1 MSEDITR
8 RLTDQQNSLEE
19 LVRLVQSFRSEL
31 TELKQTVEARLHDTR
46 PIWEKVQADIAQLQE
61 GQQNLETGQQN
72 LAASQQRLEA
82 GQKRLEEKL
91 EALRDDTRTGLR
103 NLKRDFGILNDTFLE
118 VRGEYRDLDRRVYRL
133 EEPQP

>member
-1 MSEDITR
+1 MNEDITR
-8 RLTDQQNSLEE
+8 RLPNQPSSLEE
-19 LVRLVQSFRSEL
+19 IIRLIQTFRTEL

-46 PIWEKVQADIAQLQE
+46 PIWEKVQANIAQLQE
-61 GQQNLETGQQN
+61 GQQ
-72 LAASQQRLEA
+72 RLEV

-103 NLKRDFGILNDTFLE
+103 NLKRDFGILSEMFVE

>member
-1 MSEDITR
+1 MNEDITR
-8 RLTDQQNSLEE
+8 RLPDQPGSLEE
-19 LVRLVQSFRSEL
+19 LVRLVQTFRTEL
-31 TELKQTVEARLHDTR
+31 ADLKQTVEARLHDTR

-61 GQQNLETGQQN
+61 GQQ
-72 LAASQQRLEA
+72 RI
-82 GQKRLEEKL
+82 EEKL

-133 EEPQP
+133 EEPQS

>member
-1 MSEDITR
+1 MSEDVTG
-8 RLTDQQNSLEE
+8 RLPDRPDGLQE
-19 LVRLVQSFRSEL
+19 LVRLVQSFRAEL
-31 TELKQTVEARLHDTR
+31 ADLKQTVEARLHDTR
-46 PIWEKVQADIAQLQE
+46 PIWEKVLTDIAQLQE
-61 GQQNLETGQQN
+61 GQQ
-72 LAASQQRLEA
+72 RI
-82 GQKRLEEKL
+82 EERI

>member
-1 MSEDITR
+1 MSEDVTR
-8 RLTDQQNSLEE
+8 RPPDRPGSLDE
-19 LVRLVQSFRSEL
+19 LLRLVQAVRTEL
-31 TELKQTVEARLHDTR
+31 TELKRTVEARLHDTR

-61 GQQNLETGQQN
+61 GQQ
-72 LAASQQRLEA
+72 RI
-82 GQKRLEEKL
+82 EERL

-133 EEPQP
+133 EEP

>member
-1 MSEDITR
+1 MNEDITR
-8 RLTDQQNSLEE
+8 RLPDQPGSLEE
-19 LVRLVQSFRSEL
+19 LVRLVQTFRTEL
-31 TELKQTVEARLHDTR
+31 ADLKQTVEARLHDTR

-61 GQQNLETGQQN
+61 GQQ
-72 LAASQQRLEA
+72 RI
-82 GQKRLEEKL
+82 EEKL

>member
-1 MSEDITR
+1 MNEDVTR
-8 RLTDQQNSLEE
+8 RLPDRPDGLEE
-19 LVRLVQSFRSEL
+19 LIRLVQALRSEL

-61 GQQNLETGQQN
+61 G
-72 LAASQQRLEA
+72 QQRLEA

>member
-1 MSEDITR
+1 MNEDITR
-8 RLTDQQNSLEE
+8 RLPDQPGSLEE
-19 LVRLVQSFRSEL
+19 LVRLVQSVRTEL
-31 TELKQTVEARLHDTR
+31 VELKQTVEARLHDTR
-46 PIWEKVQADIAQLQE
+46 PIWEKVQADITQLQE
-61 GQQNLETGQQN
+61 GQQ
-72 LAASQQRLEA
+72 RLEV

>member
-1 MSEDITR
+1 MNEDITG
-8 RLTDQQNSLEE
+8 RLPDQPNSLEE
-19 LVRLVQSFRSEL
+19 LVRLVQSFRTEL
-31 TELKQTVEARLHDTR
+31 AELKQTVEARLHDTR

-61 GQQNLETGQQN
+61 GQQ
-72 LAASQQRLEA
+72 RI
-82 GQKRLEEKL
+82 EEKL

-103 NLKRDFGILNDTFLE
+103 NLKRDFGIMNEMFVE

>member
-1 MSEDITR
+1 MNEDITG
-8 RLTDQQNSLEE
+8 RLPDQPNSYEE
-19 LVRLVQSFRSEL
+19 LIRLVQSVRTEL
-31 TELKQTVEARLHDTR
+31 AELKQTVEARLHDTR

-61 GQQNLETGQQN
+61 GQQ
-72 LAASQQRLEA
+72 RI
-82 GQKRLEEKL
+82 EEKL

-103 NLKRDFGILNDTFLE
+103 NLKRDFGILSEMFVE

>member
-1 MSEDITR
+1 MNEEITK
-8 RLTDQQNSLEE
+8 RLPDQPDSLAE
-19 LVRLVQSFRSEL
+19 VIRLIQSLRTEL

-46 PIWEKVQADIAQLQE
+46 PIWERVQTDLEKVKADITQLQE
-61 GQQNLETGQQN
+61 GQQRIEV
-72 LAASQQRLEA
+72 R
-82 GQKRLEEKL
+82 L
-91 EALRDDTRTGLR
+91 EALRDETRTGLR

>member
-1 MSEDITR
+1 MNEDITR
-8 RLTDQQNSLEE
+8 RLPDQPGSLEE
-19 LVRLVQSFRSEL
+19 LIRLVQTFRTEL
-31 TELKQTVEARLHDTR
+31 ADLKQTVEARLHDTR
-46 PIWEKVQADIAQLQE
+46 PIWEKVQADIAQLQADIAQLQK
-61 GQQNLETGQQN
+61 GQQ
-72 LAASQQRLEA
+72 RI
-82 GQKRLEEKL
+82 EEKL

>member
-8 RLTDQQNSLEE
+8 RLPDRPDGLEE
-19 LVRLVQSFRSEL
+19 LVRLVQSLRTEI
-31 TELKQTVEARLHDTR
+31 TELGQKVEARLHDTR
-46 PIWEKVQADIAQLQE
+46 PIWEKVQADIAQLLE
-61 GQQNLETGQQN
+61 GQQQVET
-72 LAASQQRLEA
+72 SQQRLEQRFEA
-82 GQKRLEEKL
+82 FQQRFEEKL

-103 NLKRDFGILNDTFLE
+103 NLKRDFGILSEMFVE